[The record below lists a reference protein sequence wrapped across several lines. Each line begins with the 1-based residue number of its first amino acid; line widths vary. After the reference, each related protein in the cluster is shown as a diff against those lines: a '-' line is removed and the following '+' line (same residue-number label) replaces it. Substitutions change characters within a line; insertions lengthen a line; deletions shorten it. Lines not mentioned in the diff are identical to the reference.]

1 MKTYTE
7 MHDFLLSVLSSVP
20 YGIIAT
26 DMEGY
31 IVMINNKALENLK
44 IESTA
49 SKLLER
55 PLVKFISTIPAF
67 IEEIE
72 ACIKNGRKEFVLRD
86 VNVYNNY
93 ISITGKSIMNGML
106 YSINDVTNIKQAKNL
121 STLALIEGQE
131 LERHR
136 LSKEIHDGVG
146 PLMSTLKL
154 HVDSIKSGWEK
165 APEKV
170 VKKIEHIEDLLKTV
184 SSDIRSISHDLMPS
198 ALIDFGLTKSLRNLC
213 DNISSSKQVE
223 VSFSQKGI
231 KGRLDKEVE
240 LNLYRIA
247 QELLNN
253 ALKYAKATDIKVQIY
268 KNELDKIILT
278 VEDDGIGC
286 DLTKLESSGIGLQ
299 NLKTR
304 TQLMNGVLALDT
316 QPGKGFSASIEI
328 PYKLKNTT
336 I

>member
-1 MKTYTE
+1 
-7 MHDFLLSVLSSVP
+7 
-20 YGIIAT
+20 
-26 DMEGY
+26 
-31 IVMINNKALENLK
+31 
-44 IESTA
+44 
-49 SKLLER
+49 
-55 PLVKFISTIPAF
+55 
-67 IEEIE
+67 
-72 ACIKNGRKEFVLRD
+72 
-86 VNVYNNY
+86 
-93 ISITGKSIMNGML
+93 MNGML

-278 VEDDGIGC
+278 VEDNGIGC

-304 TQLMNGVLALDT
+304 TQLMNGVLDLNT

-328 PYKLKNTT
+328 PYKLKNK
-336 I
+336 